1 MDAIAPR
8 LPKTGAVSKIPAS
21 QMSLKDSN
29 EHGED
34 ENRAAERRLERY
46 TYFYIFVATIAGWYW
61 SGWRM
66 ALGVLV
72 GSALSL
78 FNKRW
83 LRGSLQVMLDRAAA
97 EGTGEVPPFT
107 AFKFVL
113 RYVVIALVIGGAVW
127 LGRAHPLGIGIGFAA
142 IVGGA
147 MIETVY
153 QLYLG
158 FKTNP
163 NSSQE

>member
-1 MDAIAPR
+1 
-8 LPKTGAVSKIPAS
+8 
-21 QMSLKDSN
+21 MSLKDSN

-34 ENRAAERRLERY
+34 ENRAVERRLERN
-46 TYFYIFVATIAGWYW
+46 TYVYIFVATIAGLYW
-61 SGWRM
+61 LGWRM

-83 LRGSLQVMLDRAAA
+83 LRGSLQAMLDRAAA

-113 RYVVIALVIGGAVW
+113 RYVVIALVIGAAVW

-142 IVGGA
+142 IVGGT
-147 MIETVY
+147 MIETAY

-158 FKTNP
+158 FKKNP

>member
-1 MDAIAPR
+1 
-8 LPKTGAVSKIPAS
+8 
-21 QMSLKDSN
+21 MSLKDSN
-29 EHGED
+29 LHGED
-34 ENRAAERRLERY
+34 ENRAVERRLELY
-46 TYFYIFVATIAGWYW
+46 TFIFIFVASVIGLFW

-66 ALGVLV
+66 LLGVLV
-72 GSALSL
+72 GGALSL

-83 LRGSLQVMLDRAAA
+83 LRGSLQAMLDRVAA
-97 EGTGEVPPFT
+97 EGTGRVPSFT
-107 AFKFVL
+107 VFKFVL
-113 RYVVIALVIGGAVW
+113 RYVVMALVIGVAVW
-127 LGRAHPLGIGIGFAA
+127 TGRVHPLGIGIGFAA

>member
-1 MDAIAPR
+1 
-8 LPKTGAVSKIPAS
+8 
-21 QMSLKDSN
+21 MSLKDSN
-29 EHGED
+29 EHDED
-34 ENRAAERRLERY
+34 ENRAVEWRLERN
-46 TYFYIFVATIAGWYW
+46 TFIFIFVATIAASFW

-72 GSALSL
+72 GSGLSL

-97 EGTGEVPPFT
+97 EGTGQVPSFT

-113 RYVVIALVIGGAVW
+113 RYVVIALVIGIAVW
-127 LGRAHPLGIGIGFAA
+127 LGRVHPLGIGVGFAA
-142 IVGGA
+142 IVGGV

-163 NSSQE
+163 SSSQE

>member
-1 MDAIAPR
+1 
-8 LPKTGAVSKIPAS
+8 
-21 QMSLKDSN
+21 MSLKDSN
-29 EHGED
+29 EHSED
-34 ENRAAERRLERY
+34 ENRAVERRLERN
-46 TYFYIFVATIAGWYW
+46 TYVFTLLATVAGLHW

-66 ALGVLV
+66 ALGVLI

-97 EGTGEVPPFT
+97 EGTGQVPSFT

-113 RYVVIALVIGGAVW
+113 RYVVIALVIGAAVW
-127 LGRAHPLGIGIGFAA
+127 LGRVHPLGIGVGFAA

-153 QLYLG
+153 QLYMG